1 MVKWNYILL
10 AEIFDE
16 GAILMGKRI
25 VVGIGNLLLQDDGVG
40 VHVIRALEKH
50 PLPSDVELLDGGTAG
65 CDLLPFLTGAEK
77 IIVVDAV
84 QGGGPPGAVYR
95 LTPEDC
101 GVPQADDAISLHDLG
116 ILVVLHDLKLL
127 EGRSVPVVIIG
138 VEPGK
143 IDVGMELTPEV
154 KARIPQILD
163 LIVKELD
170 I

>member
-1 MVKWNYILL
+1 
-10 AEIFDE
+10 
-16 GAILMGKRI
+16 MGKRI

-40 VHVIRALEKH
+40 VHVIRALEQR

-101 GVPQADDAISLHDLG
+101 GGPQADGAISLHDLG
-116 ILVVLHDLKLL
+116 VLVVLHDLQLL

-138 VEPGK
+138 IEPGQ

-154 KARIPQILD
+154 EARIPQVVN
-163 LIVKELD
+163 LIVRELNS
-170 I
+170 

>member
-1 MVKWNYILL
+1 
-10 AEIFDE
+10 
-16 GAILMGKRI
+16 MGKRI